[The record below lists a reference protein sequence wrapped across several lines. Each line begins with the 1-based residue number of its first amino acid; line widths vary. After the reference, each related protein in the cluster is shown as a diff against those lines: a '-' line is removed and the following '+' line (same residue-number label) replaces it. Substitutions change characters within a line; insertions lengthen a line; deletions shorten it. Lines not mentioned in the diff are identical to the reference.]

1 MNSINTS
8 CRIGVFYDGNFLLH
22 ASNYYNYIH
31 PERRRLSLNGLHRFI
46 RHRVAEEAGCE
57 TVKGQI
63 SVAHY
68 FRGASM
74 LLKQL
79 CEATNCTTTAYSTTS

>member
-57 TVKGQI
+57 TVKCQI

-68 FRGASM
+68 FRGRLNASEAAM
-74 LLKQL
+74 R
-79 CEATNCTTTAYSTTS
+79 ATNCTTTAYSTTS